1 MDRIIELWGLT
12 PQPAQLALAGIG
24 AVVIA
29 KSLATFLQ
37 LVLNVFILSGT
48 NVSSGYVFQYSSS
61 S

>member
-1 MDRIIELWGLT
+1 MDRIIELWGSA

-48 NVSSGYVFQYSSS
+48 NVSPGCFFQD
-61 S
+61 